1 MNLDVRE
8 NASHGSPGHELRAS
22 VGGLT
27 WLRKIVERWIARMS
41 MGQPEPYCDARA
53 ELRAAKHIVIVGGGI
68 AGLSA
73 AWYLQQEAAQH
84 DLPIRYTLVEE
95 SSRWGGKVHTERV
108 PGFGDTSFIL
118 EAGPDALLTYKPWAV
133 TLARE
138 LGLED
143 HLVGGNPAN
152 SRTFVL
158 HRGHMVALPAGLQL
172 LVPTKFWPFVRSRL
186 FSWRGK
192 LRVALE
198 TRIPAR
204 CDAADESLAD
214 FVRRRFGSEALETL
228 AEPLMS
234 DVYNVSSSRQSIMAT
249 FPQYPALE
257 ARYGSVIRGSLAA
270 TRQRQRQSSRSAT
283 PSPPFVSLH
292 GGTQSL
298 VDALLSKLTGD
309 LRLRSAVDRVLRTA
323 DDSYQVVLADGSRLD
338 ADVVILATPA
348 RVSASLLAS
357 IAPSASASLGEIGYT
372 SIGNAYLA
380 FRRQD
385 VSHPLDGYGM
395 VIPRAEGRRI
405 DGMSWTSSKWIGR
418 APDDYVLLRVFFG
431 GPHTRDLMTLDDATL
446 LAVVR
451 AEVAAL
457 LGVRASPVFQRVYR
471 WPDGYPQYEVGH
483 LARVDAIE
491 AALPTGIYVT
501 GSAYRG
507 IGVPDCVRQ
516 GQESAGRTVTALI
529 ATPAPQLASIAEP
542 PQAGR

>member
-1 MNLDVRE
+1 
-8 NASHGSPGHELRAS
+8 
-22 VGGLT
+22 
-27 WLRKIVERWIARMS
+27 MS
-41 MGQPEPYCDARA
+41 MGQSDLRRDARVGM
-53 ELRAAKHIVIVGGGI
+53 RAAKHIVIVGGGI

-73 AWYLQQEAAQH
+73 AWYLQQEAARH
-84 DLPIRYTLVEE
+84 DLAIHYTIAEE

-108 PGFGDTSFIL
+108 ADFGDMPFML

-158 HRGHMVALPAGLQL
+158 HRGRLVPLPAGLQL
-172 LVPTKFWPFVRSRL
+172 LVPTKVWPFARSPL

-192 LRVALE
+192 LRVAWE
-198 TRIPAR
+198 TRIPPR
-204 CDAADESLAD
+204 RDAADESLAD
-214 FVRRRFGSEALETL
+214 FVRRRFGREAHDTL
-228 AEPLMS
+228 AEPLMA

-270 TRQRQRQSSRSAT
+270 TRQRQSARSAT
-283 PSPPFVSLH
+283 PSPPFVSLD

-309 LRLRSAVDRVLRTA
+309 LRLRSAVDQVLRAA

-338 ADVVILATPA
+338 ADAVILATPA
-348 RVSASLLAS
+348 RVSASLLTGT
-357 IAPSASASLGEIGYT
+357 APSASSLLGEIGYT

-380 FRRQD
+380 FWRQD
-385 VSHPLDGYGM
+385 VSHPLDGYGV
-395 VIPRAEGRRI
+395 VIPRAEGRHI
-405 DGMSWTSSKWIGR
+405 DGMSWTSSKWLGR

-431 GPHTRDLMTLDDATL
+431 GPHTRDLLSLDDAAL

-491 AALPTGIYVT
+491 AALPAGIYVT

-516 GQESAGRTVTALI
+516 GQEAAGRAVRALM
-529 ATPAPQLASIAEP
+529 ATPAPRLASIVEP
-542 PQAGR
+542 PQVGR